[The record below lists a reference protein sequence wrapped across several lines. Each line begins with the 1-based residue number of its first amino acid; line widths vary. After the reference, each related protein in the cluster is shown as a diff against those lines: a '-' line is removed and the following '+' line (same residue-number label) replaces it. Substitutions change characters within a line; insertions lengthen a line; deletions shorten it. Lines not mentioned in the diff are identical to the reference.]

1 MTEAP
6 ESPGDSRRGPARR
19 RPGTPCWVSLMAHS
33 MTTAQAFYGE
43 LFGWEFRPGPDRLRP
58 YVRAVLAGRDV
69 AGIGRLPPDLPLPV
83 AWTPYLASDDV
94 DLTAE
99 TVRRCGGT
107 IGVGPLETGDAG
119 RLAIGSD
126 PSGAVF
132 GLWQAP
138 AHRGTD
144 RGGGP
149 GTPVWHELH
158 TFETANV
165 AKFYATLF
173 DYGTERREPAAE
185 LGSGPGPG
193 SESESR
199 SRAESGTGTGSG
211 SRSGTGASC
220 DDHVTLSLAGRPVAA
235 LHGAGAE
242 LPRARGSHWLT
253 YFAVAD
259 AYASLDRLTAL
270 GGQVLAPPR
279 DTGRG
284 RVATVTDP
292 EGARFALLER
302 GC

>member
-6 ESPGDSRRGPARR
+6 ESAGDSGRGPARR
-19 RPGTPCWVSLMAHS
+19 RPGTPCWASLMAHS

-69 AGIGRLPPDLPLPV
+69 AGIGPLPPDLPLPA

-144 RGGGP
+144 QGGGP
-149 GTPVWHELH
+149 GTPVWHELR

-165 AKFYATLF
+165 AKFYGALF
-173 DYGTERREPAAE
+173 GYGTERREPDAE
-185 LGSGPGPG
+185 P
-193 SESESR
+193 
-199 SRAESGTGTGSG
+199 
-211 SRSGTGASC
+211 GASC

-270 GGQVLAPPR
+270 GGRVLAPPR

-284 RVATVTDP
+284 RMATVTDP
-292 EGARFALLER
+292 EGARFALLQR
-302 GC
+302 GR